1 MLVKL
6 NCSNDTRNKTK
17 FTENVEAA
25 VASLPHIFD
34 LAFSL
39 RIWSD
44 LMVEGP
50 NISTVRPL
58 SETLVSVMF
67 FEVVLEVNLFLT
79 DTETA

>member
-6 NCSNDTRNKTK
+6 NCNNDRRNLTK
-17 FTENVEAA
+17 FTENVEAE

-44 LMVEGP
+44 RMVGP

-58 SETLVSVMF
+58 SETLVSGMF
-67 FEVVLEVNLFLT
+67 FEVVLEVNLFLA
-79 DTETA
+79 DTETT

>member
-6 NCSNDTRNKTK
+6 NCSTYIRNKTK
-17 FTENVEAA
+17 FTENVEAE
-25 VASLPHIFD
+25 VDSLPQIFD

-44 LMVEGP
+44 RMVEGP

-58 SETLVSVMF
+58 SETLVSVIF
-67 FEVVLEVNLFLT
+67 FEVVLEVNLFLA
-79 DTETA
+79 DTETT